1 MVWLPR
7 WGCDGMITSAQKLL
21 MARAGATPVDRS
33 WDIAYASYSGTSF
46 SIAGQ
51 ETSPRSVQFKS
62 DGTKMYVVGVVGDDV
77 NEYALSSAW
86 DVSSASYTHAF
97 SLSSQG
103 SLPDAIYFKPDGTK
117 MYVVDFSD
125 DEVNEYSLSTAW
137 DVSSAAF
144 VQAFSVSAQD
154 SSPSGISFKDDGTKM
169 FVSGNSGQDVNEY
182 ALSSAW
188 DISSAS
194 YTQNYSVGQVPQDFY
209 FKPDG
214 TAFYIVSS
222 DTDRVYQFSV
232 STPWDIS
239 TSSLVT
245 SFSVT
250 SQDTVPVGLSFN
262 PDGSQM
268 FIVGNTNDTVF
279 AYDIG

>member
-1 MVWLPR
+1 M
-7 WGCDGMITSAQKLL
+7 
-21 MARAGATPVDRS
+21 AGAVPVDRS

-46 SIAGQ
+46 SIAG
-51 ETSPRSVQFKS
+51 EDTSPRSVEFKT
-62 DGTKMYVVGVVGDDV
+62 DGTKMYVVGLDGDDV
-77 NEYALSSAW
+77 SEYALSSAW

-103 SLPDAIYFKPDGTK
+103 SLPDGIYFKPDGTK
-117 MYVVDFSD
+117 MYV
-125 DEVNEYSLSTAW
+125 
-137 DVSSAAF
+137 
-144 VQAFSVSAQD
+144 
-154 SSPSGISFKDDGTKM
+154 
-169 FVSGNSGQDVNEY
+169 SGNSGQDINEY

-194 YTQNYSVGQVPQDFY
+194 FTQSYGVGQVPQDFY

-214 TAFYIVSS
+214 TAFYIVST

-232 STPWDIS
+232 STAWDIS

-245 SFSVT
+245 SFSVA
-250 SQDTVPVGLSFN
+250 SQDTVPTGLSFN